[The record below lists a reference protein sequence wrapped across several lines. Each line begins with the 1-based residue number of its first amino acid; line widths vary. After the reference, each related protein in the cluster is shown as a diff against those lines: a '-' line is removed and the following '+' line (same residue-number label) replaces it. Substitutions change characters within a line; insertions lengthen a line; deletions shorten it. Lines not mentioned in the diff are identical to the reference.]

1 MSCLRTI
8 SQARISRTRLPST
21 TAAYRCTRAFSYT
34 STSQKSTDPN
44 SRDRWNY
51 NESSLFDISD
61 SSSSNP
67 THTTNWR
74 RITSSHLAKTAIKE
88 PPRRV
93 KMLSR
98 DFIDDSLYNPSYGY
112 FPKQATIFTPE
123 TPFEFGSI
131 PNSRVFQQAV
141 AERYREYRVEAG
153 VGTGPGRQVWHTPT
167 ELFKP
172 YYGHAIAQCLV
183 SEYLLKYFPY
193 EDFIIYEIGAGNGT
207 LAENVLDFLRSEH
220 PVVYERTKYRIIEI
234 SKSLAQKQIERL
246 ERRHA
251 GAVDVVH
258 KSVFDWT
265 EREPAPCFFLAME
278 VIDNFA
284 HDIIRYDTQS
294 LQPLQAI
301 VTIDSLGDFTEL
313 YEPAHDPLI
322 HRFLSLQSRTH
333 RTPPALSPS
342 LTNNAF
348 TRAIRPYLPFAPNMT
363 QREFIPTR
371 LVQFLTVLKDKF
383 PRHRLLLSDFSS
395 LPDTI
400 PGYNAPVVQTRV
412 GDVMVPCETYLVHQ
426 GYFDIFFPTDFEL
439 LRDMYECIVGGG
451 GETGDDARASPLA
464 SVASPMRLGSNF
476 FSAQGRRRPVEGML
490 SASGL
495 AVGERKSNVYTH
507 REFLEKYADL
517 DATTLQNG
525 ENPML
530 DFYQNVK
537 FLF

>member
-1 MSCLRTI
+1 MICLRGVSGSRSLLASSRRHLPTFRTF
-8 SQARISRTRLPST
+8 SQSCVS
-21 TAAYRCTRAFSYT
+21 SKT
-34 STSQKSTDPN
+34 SDPN

-51 NESSLFDISD
+51 NESSLFDVEDPSAL
-61 SSSSNP
+61 P
-67 THTTNWR
+67 HQTFR
-74 RITSSHLAKTAIKE
+74 RVTASQLAKQAKE

-98 DFIDDSLYNPSYGY
+98 DFIDDALYNPHYGY

-123 TPFEFGSI
+123 TPFDFAEI
-131 PNSRVFQQAV
+131 PNSRVFHQAV
-141 AERYREYRVEAG
+141 AERYRDYRLEAG

-172 YYGHAIAQCLV
+172 YYGHAIARCLI

-193 EDFIIYEIGAGNGT
+193 EDLVIYEIGAGNGT
-207 LAENVLDFLRSEH
+207 LAENILDFLQIEH
-220 PVVYERTKYRIIEI
+220 PEVYERTRYRIIEI
-234 SKSLAQKQIERL
+234 SGSLAEKQTDRL
-246 ERRHA
+246 QRRHA
-251 GAVDVVH
+251 GIVEVLH

-265 EREPAPCFFLAME
+265 EQEPAPCFFLAME

-284 HDIIRYDTQS
+284 HDIIRYEYET
-294 LQPLQAI
+294 LRPLQAI
-301 VTIDSLGDFTEL
+301 VAINQLGDFFEL

-322 HRFLSLQSRTH
+322 SRFLNLRSRIRH
-333 RTPPALSPS
+333 NSPALAPS
-342 LTNNAF
+342 LANNSF
-348 TRAIRPYLPFAPNMT
+348 MRAIRPYLPFAPNMT
-363 QREFIPTR
+363 QREFIPTKLLEF
-371 LVQFLTVLKDKF
+371 LVLIHEKF

-412 GDVMVPCETYLVHQ
+412 NDMMIPCETYLVHQ
-426 GYFDIFFPTDFEL
+426 GYFDIFFPTNFDL
-439 LRDMYECIVGGG
+439 LRDMYESVVGGG
-451 GETGDDARASPLA
+451 DDERGTRASPLG
-464 SVASPMRLGSNF
+464 SVAGSIKLGSNF
-476 FSAQGRRRPVEGML
+476 FSPQGRRKPIEGVL
-490 SASGL
+490 SSSGL
-495 AVGERKSNVYTH
+495 AVGERKSNVYAH

-517 DATTLQNG
+517 DATTLRNG